1 MAENAYRDIDE
12 MTFKEASI
20 ELEQIVRSLEA
31 GDLELEDSLERY
43 GRGVEL
49 LRSLRERLASA
60 EQRVRV
66 LVDATDEDAVT
77 TDTASAPSTA
87 YLNE

>member
-1 MAENAYRDIDE
+1 MEYKNIDE

-31 GDLELEDSLERY
+31 GDLELEESLDRY

-49 LRSLRERLASA
+49 LKSLRARLNDAA
-60 EQRVRV
+60 QKVRV
-66 LVDATDEDAVT
+66 LLDATDEAAPT
-77 TDTASAPSTA
+77 TDTASAPATA
-87 YLNE
+87 YINE